1 MAERRSLPRTI
12 RGGRPVFFADPAV
25 DKVIAMMLH
34 LSSEV
39 WALRERLAA
48 LEAIGR
54 GRGVVLEGEV
64 DRHSFSA
71 EDAARLEAQRRE
83 FIDGLFRVLKA
94 DLPPA
99 AASKP
104 EPASAGLR
112 LVKSRRAPA
121 QAKAAKVRA
130 KTPSRRPKARKR

>member
-25 DKVIAMMLH
+25 DKVIAMVLH

-48 LEAIGR
+48 LEAIGLA
-54 GRGVVLEGEV
+54 RGVVLEGEV

-71 EDAARLEAQRRE
+71 EDTARLDAQRRE
-83 FIDGLFRVLKA
+83 FIDGLFRVLKSE
-94 DLPPA
+94 LSPVA
-99 AASKP
+99 AGKP
-104 EPASAGLR
+104 EPVSAGLR
-112 LVKSRRAPA
+112 FAKSGRRPA
-121 QAKAAKVRA
+121 KSKAAEAPGKKPA
-130 KTPSRRPKARKR
+130 RRPKAAVR